1 VRSERSNNDARLDR
15 YLLVANALDELFRVP
30 GTKWRVGLDPI
41 LGLLPGAGDLI
52 TALIGAY
59 GMVVAQQLGVPG
71 SIQLRMLMNL
81 LIDTAI
87 GAIPLLG
94 DLFDFAFKAH
104 ARNARLLQDWMSR
117 PRATRRSSVVMLLG
131 MLTVLVVSVGGAVWL
146 VFAGLRALFRM
157 ISAAG

>member
-1 VRSERSNNDARLDR
+1 MRSERSSNDARLDR

-30 GTKWRVGLDPI
+30 GTKWRFGLDAI

-52 TALIGAY
+52 TALIGGY
-59 GMVVAQQLGVPG
+59 GIVVAQQLGVPA
-71 SIQLRMLMNL
+71 SIQLRMLTNL
-81 LIDTAI
+81 LIDAGI

-104 ARNARLLQDWMSR
+104 ARNARLMQEWLSR
-117 PRATRRSSVVMLLG
+117 PRAASRSSVLVLLG
-131 MLTVLVVSVGGAVWL
+131 MLTVLVVSIGGVMWL

-157 ISAAG
+157 FSAAG